1 MLSRPPSHIL
11 PPPERVQKLLLW
23 HRGALGDLLLAGP
36 ALKALRN
43 RYSQAGV
50 VAVGQPQIWEL
61 LAASLYPGE
70 IMNADWGV
78 WAWLFTEEGPI
89 PEELTTR
96 LSSVQLAVVFAPR
109 PNRTLLNRL
118 SQAGVVQVAWVPA
131 FPNNGREPVSLMQ
144 ANHLRSLGL
153 DYEPRPFR
161 LALGHGQRG
170 VGANF
175 NEKPFLCV
183 APGSGHPQKNWPLSH
198 YFEVSRTLAWEHGL
212 EVVWVTGPAEAAWLP
227 YVRGLAD
234 AQGHEVLAGLPLK
247 DIARVL
253 ARSHLY
259 IGGDSGI
266 THLAAAAGAP
276 RIIALYGPTD
286 PRVWAP
292 FDDRVIVVQSE
303 GDCAPCA
310 PGPEISCPSPQ
321 CLKDLSPEKIFDL
334 ASSLLKKG

>member
-1 MLSRPPSHIL
+1 MLSQPPAHLL
-11 PPPERVQKLLLW
+11 PPPEKVQKLLLW

-36 ALKALRN
+36 ALKALKS
-43 RYSQAGV
+43 RYAEAGM
-50 VAVGQPQIWEL
+50 VAVGQPQNWGL
-61 LAASLYPGE
+61 LAASLSLGE
-70 IMNADWGV
+70 IMNSDWGV

-89 PEELTTR
+89 PEELTAR
-96 LSSVQLAVVFAPR
+96 LGSVQLGVVFTPR
-109 PNRTLLNRL
+109 PNHTLMKRL
-118 SQAGVVQVAWVPA
+118 SRAGIAQVAWVPA
-131 FPNNGREPVSLMQ
+131 FSNNGRAPVALVQ
-144 ANHLRSLGL
+144 AKHFRSLGL

-161 LALGHGQRG
+161 LVLGHEQQGMG
-170 VGANF
+170 VNLS
-175 NEKPFLCV
+175 EKPFLCV

-212 EVVWVTGPAEAAWLP
+212 EVVWVTGPAEADWLP
-227 YVRGLAD
+227 YVRGLAE

-247 DIARVL
+247 DVAQVL
-253 ARSHLY
+253 AYSRLY

-292 FDDRVIVVQSE
+292 LGDRVTVVRGE

-310 PGPEISCPSPQ
+310 PGREISCPSPQ